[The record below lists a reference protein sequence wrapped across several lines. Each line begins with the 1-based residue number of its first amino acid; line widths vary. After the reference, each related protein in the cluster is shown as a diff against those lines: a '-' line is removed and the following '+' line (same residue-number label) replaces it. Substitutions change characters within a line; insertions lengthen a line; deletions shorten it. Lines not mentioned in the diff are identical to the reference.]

1 MAGAKHGFADT
12 NAAPAISLCTAC
24 TQQSPMTRL
33 IFDPFMGASG
43 DMIIA
48 ALIDLGADQA
58 HITDVMESVAPVTVK
73 IGRTVKNGI
82 AATSVSVTPEDSAI
96 HTYPDIVADIRESEL
111 PDQIIEDATAIFDR
125 IASAESKI
133 HNVSKDRLHFHE
145 IGQADAIADIVGAS
159 AAIHDLA
166 PDAIF
171 CRPIVTGTGYVK
183 TFHGTL
189 PVPAPATLEILCG
202 SGLLWGYGGIEHE
215 LLTPTGAAILAHL
228 TCPEPDNNLATPV
241 NTASWSGCSAIRAGY
256 GAGKADLKIPNVLRV
271 ILCENEPHDTGLLRD
286 DIAVLETSVDD
297 VTGEVLGSLIEEL
310 IAMGA
315 HDAIM
320 IPATMKKG
328 RSGHLIQVITK
339 SSDSERVARRI
350 IEETGSLGVRIS
362 PTKHRLIANRR
373 ISPIDIEIGGSK
385 YVAVIKI
392 ATDDSGNVLNIS
404 AEFEDAKRIARLTC
418 VPVREVMRRIVDQAW
433 KRDFSEI

>member
-1 MAGAKHGFADT
+1 
-12 NAAPAISLCTAC
+12 
-24 TQQSPMTRL
+24 MTSL

-58 HITDVMESVAPVTVK
+58 HIKEVMESAAPVTVK
-73 IGRTVKNGI
+73 IGRTIKNGI
-82 AATSVSVTPEDSAI
+82 AATSVTVTPEDSAI
-96 HTYPDIVADIRESEL
+96 RTYPDIVADVRSSEL
-111 PDQIIEDATAIFDR
+111 PDWIIEDVTSVFDR
-125 IASAESKI
+125 IASAESTI
-133 HNVSKDRLHFHE
+133 HNVSKDQLHFHE
-145 IGQADAIADIVGAS
+145 IGQADAIADVVGAS

-166 PDAIF
+166 PGAIL

-183 TFHGTL
+183 TAHGTL

-202 SGLLWGYGGIEHE
+202 SGLLWRYGGIEHE

-228 TCPEPDNNLATPV
+228 TCPDQNIHDLATTL
-241 NTASWSGCSAIRAGY
+241 NTVGSGCTAIRAGY
-256 GAGKADLKIPNVLRV
+256 GAGKADLKIPNVLRA
-271 ILCENEPHDTGLLRD
+271 ILCENEHDDAGLLQD
-286 DIAVLETSVDD
+286 DITVLETSVDD

-339 SSDSERVARRI
+339 SSDSAWIARRI

-362 PTKHRLIANRR
+362 PTRHRLIANRR
-373 ISPIDIEIGGSK
+373 IVPIDVEIGGSK
-385 YVAVIKI
+385 YVAAIKI

-404 AEFEDAKRIARLTC
+404 AEFDDAKRIARLTG
-418 VPVREVMRRIVDQAW
+418 VPVREVMRRIVDRAW
-433 KRDFSEI
+433 KRDFPEIS